1 MAAVGCSTNSPDTSQ
16 SEGSARP
23 GVDARLQHKGMR
35 PHGWAQ
41 NAPAMGRAHARAA
54 SLLFRAGLQSLG
66 FRVWSGFDT
75 LMPHNKRNITMTWF
89 HFIRNFPMGA
99 SFGVFMGAI
108 FIIVIQGEWP
118 DDLQRYGTYG
128 ITAIVTLLA
137 SAIALT
143 TAIWNTETARHR
155 KLKAAKASLPLA
167 LSRLI
172 ETARNGVQISME
184 DDAFFNDPENA
195 YFIEKRLA
203 IPNEVFN
210 TLKECIEFG
219 DETSA
224 QWLTNIIAHYQ
235 VYKARLVNLTA
246 DRNMPPHDV
255 YRAEHAA
262 EWIFWH
268 AMVSHL
274 FDFARGEDTVEN
286 AMQQERLLE
295 GFYAE
300 IWGNRLQQEI
310 TGQINGLAEYHAPL
324 NAKSLAFRPSPH

>member
-1 MAAVGCSTNSPDTSQ
+1 M
-16 SEGSARP
+16 
-23 GVDARLQHKGMR
+23 
-35 PHGWAQ
+35 
-41 NAPAMGRAHARAA
+41 
-54 SLLFRAGLQSLG
+54 
-66 FRVWSGFDT
+66 
-75 LMPHNKRNITMTWF
+75 LMPHNKRSIMMRWF
-89 HFIRNFPMGA
+89 HYIRNFPMGA

-118 DDLQRYGTYG
+118 DGLQRYGTYG

-137 SAIALT
+137 SGIALT
-143 TAIWNTETARHR
+143 TAIWNTETARRR

-172 ETARNGVQISME
+172 QIARNGVQISME
-184 DDAFFNDPENA
+184 DNAFFNDPDNA
-195 YFIEKRLA
+195 SLIEERLA
-203 IPNEVFN
+203 IPDGVFA

-235 VYKARLVNLTA
+235 VYKARLVGLAA
-246 DRNMPPHDV
+246 DRNMNPIDH
-255 YRAEHAA
+255 YRAQHAA

-274 FDFARGEDTVEN
+274 FGFARGKGAVEN
-286 AMQQERLLE
+286 AMKQERLFE
-295 GFYAE
+295 GFHAE

-324 NAKSLAFRPSPH
+324 DTNSLAFRPSPH

>member
-1 MAAVGCSTNSPDTSQ
+1 M
-16 SEGSARP
+16 
-23 GVDARLQHKGMR
+23 K
-35 PHGWAQ
+35 
-41 NAPAMGRAHARAA
+41 
-54 SLLFRAGLQSLG
+54 
-66 FRVWSGFDT
+66 
-75 LMPHNKRNITMTWF
+75 WF
-89 HFIRNFPMGA
+89 HFFRNFPAGA
-99 SFGVFMGAI
+99 FFGVFIGAV

-118 DDLQRYGTYG
+118 DDVQRYGTYG
-128 ITAIVTLLA
+128 ITVVVSLLA

-172 ETARNGVQISME
+172 ETARNGVQISLE
-184 DDAFFNDPENA
+184 DDVFFNDPDNA
-195 YFIEKRLA
+195 SLIEERLA
-203 IPNEVFN
+203 IPNEVFT

-224 QWLTNIIAHYQ
+224 QWLTNIIAHYRI
-235 VYKARLVNLTA
+235 YKTSLVNLA
-246 DRNMPPHDV
+246 ANQNMPPHDV

-274 FDFARGEDTVEN
+274 FDFARGNDIVEN
-286 AMQQERLLE
+286 AMKQELLLE

-310 TGQINGLAEYHAPL
+310 TGHINGLVEYHAPL
-324 NAKSLAFRPSPH
+324 NTESLAFRPSTH